1 MGCVIKSAPFSPS
14 PMVVTVDQIREGGLS
29 LDETLSESFLTHAL
43 AEVKDTGFRPDG
55 PALLHV
61 KLQKTGSGVLLRGST
76 EVAVHTPCR
85 RCLADVHLRV
95 PVSFILN
102 LVSQAALSG
111 HADEDSADDELTER
125 AGSFDLERVDEELFD
140 GKTIDLDPLV
150 REQVLLALPMH
161 AVCREDCKGLCGTCG
176 QNLNEGQC
184 DCARVE
190 VDPRLAALKNIK
202 LN

>member
-1 MGCVIKSAPFSPS
+1 
-14 PMVVTVDQIREGGLS
+14 MVVTVDQIREGGLS

-55 PALLHV
+55 PAVLHV
-61 KLQKTGSGVLLRGST
+61 KLQKTRSGVLLRGST

-95 PVSFILN
+95 PISFTLN
-102 LVSQAALSG
+102 LVAQAALN
-111 HADEDSADDELTER
+111 AAREDGADDGQAER
-125 AGSFDLERVDEELFD
+125 GGSFALERVDEELFD
-140 GKTIDLDPLV
+140 GKTIDVDPLV

-161 AVCREDCKGLCGTCG
+161 AACGEDCKGLCGTCG

-184 DCARVE
+184 GCAQTQ
-190 VDPRLAALKNIK
+190 VDPRLAALKNFK

>member
-1 MGCVIKSAPFSPS
+1 
-14 PMVVTVDQIREGGLS
+14 MVVTVDQIREGGLS

-43 AEVKDTGFRPDG
+43 ADVKDTDFRPDG

-85 RCLADVHLRV
+85 RCLADVHLKL
-95 PVSFILN
+95 PVTFTLN
-102 LVSQAALSG
+102 LVSRAALSD
-111 HADEDSADDELTER
+111 AEDEEGREDEQAER
-125 AGSFDLERVDEELFD
+125 AGSFDLERADEELFD

-176 QNLNEGQC
+176 QNLNEGEC
-184 DCARVE
+184 GCAPSQ
-190 VDPRLAALKNIK
+190 VDPRFAALKNIK

>member
-1 MGCVIKSAPFSPS
+1 
-14 PMVVTVDQIREGGLS
+14 MVVTVDQIREGGLS

-76 EVAVHTPCR
+76 EVTVHTPCR
-85 RCLADVHLRV
+85 RCLADVHLRL
-95 PVSFILN
+95 PVSFTLN
-102 LVSQAALSG
+102 LVSQAALPG
-111 HADEDSADDELTER
+111 DADRGDDEQADR
-125 AGSFDLERVDEELFD
+125 AGNFDLERADEELFD

-161 AVCREDCKGLCGTCG
+161 AVCREDCKGLCGSCG

-184 DCARVE
+184 GCATTQ

>member
-1 MGCVIKSAPFSPS
+1 
-14 PMVVTVDQIREGGLS
+14 MVVTVDQIREGGLS

-43 AEVKDTGFRPDG
+43 AEIKDTGFRPDG
-55 PALLHV
+55 PAPLRV

-95 PVSFILN
+95 PVTFTLN
-102 LVSQAALSG
+102 LVSRAALCG
-111 HADEDSADDELTER
+111 GEDGADDEQVER
-125 AGSFDLERVDEELFD
+125 AGSFDLERADEELFD

-161 AVCREDCKGLCGTCG
+161 AVCGEDCKGLCGTCG

-184 DCARVE
+184 GCAQTQ
-190 VDPRLAALKNIK
+190 VDPRLAALKNFK

>member
-1 MGCVIKSAPFSPS
+1 
-14 PMVVTVDQIREGGLS
+14 MVVTVDQIREGGLS

-55 PALLHV
+55 PAVLHV
-61 KLQKTGSGVLLRGST
+61 KLQKTGSGVLVRAST

-85 RCLADVHLRV
+85 RCLADVHLKV
-95 PVSFILN
+95 PVSFTLN
-102 LVSQAALSG
+102 LVSRAALAAA
-111 HADEDSADDELTER
+111 HEDGEGDDEEAER
-125 AGSFDLERVDEELFD
+125 AASFDLAQVDEELFD
-140 GKTIDLDPLV
+140 GKTIELDPLV

-161 AVCREDCKGLCGTCG
+161 AVCRDDCKGLCGTCG
-176 QNLNEGQC
+176 QNLNEGEC
-184 DCARVE
+184 GCARSQ

>member
-1 MGCVIKSAPFSPS
+1 MGVSLGSAPFSS
-14 PMVVTVDQIREGGLS
+14 TPMVVTVDQIREGGLS

-76 EVAVHTPCR
+76 EVAVQTPCR
-85 RCLADVHLRV
+85 RCLADVHLRI
-95 PVSFILN
+95 PVSFTLN
-102 LVSQAALSG
+102 LVSRAAL
-111 HADEDSADDELTER
+111 ADAEEEAGGDQEQSERGGTFELER
-125 AGSFDLERVDEELFD
+125 ADEELFD
-140 GKTIDLDPLV
+140 GKSIDLDPLV

-161 AVCREDCKGLCGTCG
+161 AVCREDCNGLCGSCG
-176 QNLNEGQC
+176 QNLNEGEC
-184 DCARVE
+184 GCARSQ

>member
-1 MGCVIKSAPFSPS
+1 
-14 PMVVTVDQIREGGLS
+14 MVVTVDQIREGGLS

-76 EVAVHTPCR
+76 EVTVHTPCR

-95 PVSFILN
+95 PVSFTLN
-102 LVSQAALSG
+102 LVSQAALAG
-111 HADEDSADDELTER
+111 DDADRGDDEQAER
-125 AGSFDLERVDEELFD
+125 AGSFDLERADEELFD

-161 AVCREDCKGLCGTCG
+161 AVCREDCKGLCGSCG

-184 DCARVE
+184 GCATTQ

>member
-1 MGCVIKSAPFSPS
+1 
-14 PMVVTVDQIREGGLS
+14 MVVTVDQIREGGLS

-43 AEVKDTGFRPDG
+43 AEVKDTGFRPDA

-95 PVSFILN
+95 PVSFTLN
-102 LVSQAALSG
+102 LVSRAALAAG
-111 HADEDSADDELTER
+111 GGEDGADDEESERGGSFALER
-125 AGSFDLERVDEELFD
+125 ADEELFD
-140 GKTIDLDPLV
+140 GKTIDVDPLV

-161 AVCREDCKGLCGTCG
+161 AVCREDCKGLCGSCG

-184 DCARVE
+184 GCAKTQ
-190 VDPRLAALKNIK
+190 VDPRLAALKNFK

>member
-1 MGCVIKSAPFSPS
+1 MGVSLGSAPFSS
-14 PMVVTVDQIREGGLS
+14 HPMVVTVDQIREGGLS

-55 PALLHV
+55 PAVLRV

-76 EVAVHTPCR
+76 DVAVHTPCR
-85 RCLADVHLRV
+85 RCLADVHLEV
-95 PVSFILN
+95 PVSFTLN
-102 LVSQAALSG
+102 LVSQAALV
-111 HADEDSADDELTER
+111 ER
-125 AGSFDLERVDEELFD
+125 EDEELFG

-161 AVCREDCKGLCGTCG
+161 AVCTEDCKGLCGTCG
-176 QNLNEGQC
+176 KNLNEGEC
-184 DCARVE
+184 ACARSQ

>member
-1 MGCVIKSAPFSPS
+1 MGCVIKSAPFSPT

-29 LDETLSESFLTHAL
+29 LDETLSESFLTHAFS
-43 AEVKDTGFRPDG
+43 EVKDTGFRPDA

-76 EVAVHTPCR
+76 EVGVHTPCR
-85 RCLADVHLRV
+85 RCLADVHLGV
-95 PVSFILN
+95 PVSFTLN
-102 LVSQAALSG
+102 LVSQAALVRR
-111 HADEDSADDELTER
+111 EDGDGADDEQTAR
-125 AGSFDLERVDEELFD
+125 AGSFDLERADEELFD
-140 GKTIDLDPLV
+140 GRTIDLDPLV

-161 AVCREDCKGLCGTCG
+161 AVCTDDCKGLCGTCG

-184 DCARVE
+184 DCARGQ
-190 VDPRLAALKNIK
+190 VDPRLVALKNIK

>member
-1 MGCVIKSAPFSPS
+1 
-14 PMVVTVDQIREGGLS
+14 MVVTVDQIREGGLS

-43 AEVKDTGFRPDG
+43 ADVKDTDFRPDG
-55 PALLHV
+55 PAVLHV

-76 EVAVHTPCR
+76 EVTVHTPCR
-85 RCLADVHLRV
+85 RCLADVHLKV
-95 PVSFILN
+95 PVSFTLN
-102 LVSQAALSG
+102 LVSQAAL
-111 HADEDSADDELTER
+111 ADADRGDDEEAER

-176 QNLNEGQC
+176 KNLNEGEC
-184 DCARVE
+184 GCAPSQ

-202 LN
+202 LS

>member
-1 MGCVIKSAPFSPS
+1 
-14 PMVVTVDQIREGGLS
+14 MVVTVDQIREGGLS

-76 EVAVHTPCR
+76 EVAVHSPCR

-95 PVSFILN
+95 PVSFTLN
-102 LVSQAALSG
+102 LVSRAALSEG
-111 HADEDSADDELTER
+111 EDADGADDEQTER
-125 AGSFDLERVDEELFD
+125 AGSFDLERADEELFD
-140 GKTIDLDPLV
+140 GTTIELDPLV

-161 AVCREDCKGLCGTCG
+161 AVCTEDCKGLCSQCG
-176 QNLNEGQC
+176 KNLNEGQC
-184 DCARVE
+184 GCAVTQ
-190 VDPRLAALKNIK
+190 VDPRLAVLKNIK

>member
-1 MGCVIKSAPFSPS
+1 
-14 PMVVTVDQIREGGLS
+14 MVVTVDQIREGGLS

-76 EVAVHTPCR
+76 EVNVQTPCR

-95 PVSFILN
+95 PVSFTLN
-102 LVSQAALSG
+102 LVSRAALSDAEQKAG
-111 HADEDSADDELTER
+111 GDDDQSERGGSFVLER
-125 AGSFDLERVDEELFD
+125 ADEELFD

-161 AVCREDCKGLCGTCG
+161 AVCRDDCKGLCGTCG
-176 QNLNEGQC
+176 QNLNEGEC
-184 DCARVE
+184 GCARSQ
-190 VDPRLAALKNIK
+190 VDPRLAVLKNVK

>member
-1 MGCVIKSAPFSPS
+1 
-14 PMVVTVDQIREGGLS
+14 MVVTVDQIREGGLS
-29 LDETLSESFLTHAL
+29 LDETLSESFLMHAL

-55 PALLHV
+55 PATLHLR
-61 KLQKTGSGVLLRGST
+61 LQKTASGVLLRGST

-85 RCLADVHLRV
+85 RCLADVHLEV
-95 PVSFILN
+95 PVSFTLN
-102 LVSQAALSG
+102 LVAPVARAHGKGQDG
-111 HADEDSADDELTER
+111 DDPRTER
-125 AGSFDLERVDEELFD
+125 AGSFDLERADEELFD

-161 AVCREDCKGLCGTCG
+161 ASCREDCKGLCGSCG

-184 DCARVE
+184 GCVTNR
-190 VDPRLAALKNIK
+190 VDPRLAQLKNVK

>member
-1 MGCVIKSAPFSPS
+1 
-14 PMVVTVDQIREGGLS
+14 MVVTVDQIREGGLS

-95 PVSFILN
+95 PVSFTLN
-102 LVSQAALSG
+102 LVSRAALSD
-111 HADEDSADDELTER
+111 AEDEDAGDDEQAER
-125 AGSFDLERVDEELFD
+125 AGSFDLERADEELFD
-140 GKTIDLDPLV
+140 GKTIDLEPLV

-176 QNLNEGQC
+176 QNLNEGEC
-184 DCARVE
+184 GCARSQ

>member
-1 MGCVIKSAPFSPS
+1 
-14 PMVVTVDQIREGGLS
+14 MVVTVDQIREGGLS

-76 EVAVHTPCR
+76 EVALHTPCR

-95 PVSFILN
+95 PVSFTLN
-102 LVSQAALSG
+102 LVSLAALSHG
-111 HADEDSADDELTER
+111 EGEDLTDEEQAER
-125 AGSFDLERVDEELFD
+125 AGSFALDRADEELFD

-161 AVCREDCKGLCGTCG
+161 AVCREDCKGLCGSCG
-176 QNLNEGQC
+176 QNLNEGEC
-184 DCARVE
+184 GCARVQ

>member
-1 MGCVIKSAPFSPS
+1 MGCVIKSAPFSPA

-29 LDETLSESFLTHAL
+29 LDETLSESFLTHAFS
-43 AEVKDTGFRPDG
+43 EVKDTGFRPDG

-85 RCLADVHLRV
+85 RCLADVHLRI
-95 PVSFILN
+95 PVSFTLN
-102 LVSQAALSG
+102 LVSQAALVG
-111 HADEDSADDELTER
+111 REDEDGADDEQRER
-125 AGSFDLERVDEELFD
+125 AGTFELERADEELFD
-140 GKTIDLDPLV
+140 GRTIDLDPLV

-161 AVCREDCKGLCGTCG
+161 AVCTDDCKGLCGTCG

-184 DCARVE
+184 DCARGQ

>member
-1 MGCVIKSAPFSPS
+1 
-14 PMVVTVDQIREGGLS
+14 MVVSVNQIREGGLS

-43 AEVKDTGFRPDG
+43 GEVKDTGFRPDG
-55 PALLHV
+55 PAVLHV

-85 RCLADVHLRV
+85 RCLADVHLRI
-95 PVSFILN
+95 PVSFTLS
-102 LVSQAALSG
+102 LVSPAVLSG
-111 HADEDSADDELTER
+111 DEAGGDDEQAERGGTFELER
-125 AGSFDLERVDEELFD
+125 ADEELFD

-161 AVCREDCKGLCGTCG
+161 AVCRDDCKGLCGSCG
-176 QNLNEGQC
+176 RNLNEGEC
-184 DCARVE
+184 GCARVQ

>member
-1 MGCVIKSAPFSPS
+1 
-14 PMVVTVDQIREGGLS
+14 MVVTVDQIREGGLS

-55 PALLHV
+55 PAVLRV
-61 KLQKTGSGVLLRGST
+61 KLQKTGSGVLLRGAT

-85 RCLADVHLRV
+85 RCLADVHLRI
-95 PVSFILN
+95 PVSFTLN
-102 LVSQAALSG
+102 LVPRPALSEG
-111 HADEDSADDELTER
+111 RDEDASDDEQTER
-125 AGSFDLERVDEELFD
+125 AGSFDLDRADEELFD
-140 GKTIDLDPLV
+140 GKTIDVDPLV

-184 DCARVE
+184 GCARAQ
-190 VDPRLAALKNIK
+190 VDPRLAVLKNFK

>member
-1 MGCVIKSAPFSPS
+1 
-14 PMVVTVDQIREGGLS
+14 
-29 LDETLSESFLTHAL
+29 
-43 AEVKDTGFRPDG
+43 RPDG
-55 PALLHV
+55 PAVLHV

-76 EVAVHTPCR
+76 EVGVHTPCR
-85 RCLADVHLRV
+85 RCLADVHLTV
-95 PVSFILN
+95 PVAFTLS
-102 LVSQAALSG
+102 LVSRAALSD
-111 HADEDSADDELTER
+111 AEEEDGADDEKTER
-125 AGSFDLERVDEELFD
+125 AASVDRERPDEELFD

-176 QNLNEGQC
+176 KNLNEGEC
-184 DCARVE
+184 GCAPSQ

>member
-1 MGCVIKSAPFSPS
+1 
-14 PMVVTVDQIREGGLS
+14 MVVTVDQIREGGLS

-76 EVAVHTPCR
+76 EVTVHTPCR

-95 PVSFILN
+95 PVSFTLN
-102 LVSQAALSG
+102 LVSQAALAG
-111 HADEDSADDELTER
+111 GDEDRGDDEQAER
-125 AGSFDLERVDEELFD
+125 SGSFDLERADEELFD

-161 AVCREDCKGLCGTCG
+161 AVCREDCKGLCGSCG

-184 DCARVE
+184 GCATTQ